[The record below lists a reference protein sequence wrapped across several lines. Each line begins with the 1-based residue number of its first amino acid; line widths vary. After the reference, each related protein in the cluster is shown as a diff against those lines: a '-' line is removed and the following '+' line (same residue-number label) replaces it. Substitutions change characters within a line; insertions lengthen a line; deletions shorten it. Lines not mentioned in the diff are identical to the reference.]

1 MRRGGNGVRFRAF
14 LRLAL
19 TCPPF
24 GMAVLLT
31 AGMVLVNGGTDAPN
45 AIAGCVASRAIRVKP
60 ASALAAACNL
70 LGALTASLHPAVADT
85 VAGLADFGTGREAVL
100 ALCAGMTAV
109 VVWSAAAW
117 LLGLPTSESHALIAG
132 LSGASMAVHH
142 GFGGLCWMPW
152 RRTLIGLLLS
162 TLPAFLAGMAANRL
176 IVRFNRKKDRRRQAA
191 LFRRVQIMGGAAM
204 AFAHGAQDGQKFTGV
219 LLLSASLAQQTDLG
233 APPPWLTAA
242 VAFLMA
248 AGTSLGGQKIIRTVG
263 VRMSRPEPYV
273 SAAADLS
280 AAALLTGAALVGI
293 PASTTHGKTAAL
305 MGSAAARR
313 MRAVNW
319 RVAGEMAWAWVL
331 TFPGCAAAGYI
342 AARIFLKMG

>member
-1 MRRGGNGVRFRAF
+1 MRVQAV

-45 AIAGCVASRAIRVKP
+45 AIAGCVASRAIRLKP
-60 ASALAAACNL
+60 AVRLAAVCNL
-70 LGALTASLHPAVADT
+70 LGALAASLRPAVADT
-85 VAGLADFGTGREAVL
+85 VAGLADFGTGQEAVL

-117 LLGLPTSESHALIAG
+117 MLGLPTSESHALIAG

-176 IVRFNRKKDRRRQAA
+176 IVRLNRAKDRRRQAA
-191 LFRRVQIMGGAAM
+191 LFRRAQIMGGAAM

-233 APPPWLTAA
+233 AAPLWLTAA
-242 VAFLMA
+242 VALQMA

-273 SAAADLS
+273 SVAADLS
-280 AAALLTGAALVGI
+280 AAVLLTGAAMTGI

-331 TFPGCAAAGYI
+331 TFTGCAAAGYI
-342 AARIFLKMG
+342 AERIFLRMG